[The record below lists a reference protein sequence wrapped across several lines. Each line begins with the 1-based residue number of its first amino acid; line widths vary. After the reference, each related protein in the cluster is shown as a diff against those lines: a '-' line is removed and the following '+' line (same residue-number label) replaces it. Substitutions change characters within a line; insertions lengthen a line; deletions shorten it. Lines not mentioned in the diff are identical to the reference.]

1 MSDRVTHLSES
12 ALLPAL
18 LLSAVCSLLLSPA
31 LTDSPLHAQSVKQPA
46 RRGTPAQIQVAR
58 AAFSEGIDNISR
70 NPSAFFQALQPGTG
84 CAVTVV
90 STRPEKSDSL
100 RESHTFDAGH
110 GATKSRM
117 AILPSG
123 GVIQLT
129 YATAGDASL
138 VVRERRAIT
147 GGTVAAP
154 VVERVAEFAV
164 LAAETSRQSD
174 VTSFLKGWSDLVHLC
189 GGLVEP

>member
-1 MSDRVTHLSES
+1 MPDRVTHLTES
-12 ALLPAL
+12 TLQPRLLV
-18 LLSAVCSLLLSPA
+18 SAVSFFVLSLV
-31 LTDSPLHAQSVKQPA
+31 LTNAPLKAQTAKPPA

-70 NPSAFFQALQPGTG
+70 NPSAFFQALQSGNG

-129 YATAGDASL
+129 YATAGDAAN

-147 GGTVAAP
+147 GGSVAAP
-154 VVERVAEFAV
+154 VIERVSEFAV

-189 GGLVEP
+189 GGVVEP